1 MSSSTKT
8 DQEIID
14 ACLGGRQDEYRVL
27 IDRYQGKVFN
37 LLMRI
42 LRQRERAEEV
52 TQDAFLQAYLKLASY
67 KSQYKF
73 SSWLMKIAQ
82 NLAFNQLRK
91 ARLDTVSI
99 DGDRDSNRTVR
110 HIADEKME
118 GRPAELAEQRDLK
131 RLLEASFDTLSSKYR
146 ATVVLR
152 HTEGLSYKEIA
163 DVLDIPVGTV
173 KFRLHRAYRLLKE
186 KLERREVLA

>member
-1 MSSSTKT
+1 MTRDTQT
-8 DQEIID
+8 DQDVID

-42 LRQRERAEEV
+42 LRNRERAEEV

-67 KSQYKF
+67 DSQYRF
-73 SSWLMKIAQ
+73 SSWLLKIAQ

-91 ARLDTVSI
+91 ARLETVSI

-110 HIADEKME
+110 AIADEKSE
-118 GRPAELAEQRDLK
+118 GQPEERAERRDLK
-131 RLLEASFDTLSSKYR
+131 RILEASFDILSSKYR